1 MMLFFHGATT
11 RENLRKFLHTSN
23 RMDSRTPHG
32 QFCVFRDVT
41 NDATNARPRQ
51 ATTRAREGE
60 RPSGVS
66 TWGKRQADRQAAT
79 VAVPSEKNKRR
90 GARAPSGPCWNNSQV
105 ISVSSVNAIYWFSS
119 ANILLSTRGRF
130 SRDRFTMNI
139 GMNTILVKLY

>member
-1 MMLFFHGATT
+1 MVPRQERICANFCTQVIGWTAE
-11 RENLRKFLHTSN
+11 R
-23 RMDSRTPHG
+23 RMDNSAYSDMSPTTQRT
-32 QFCVFRDVT
+32 
-41 NDATNARPRQ
+41 RQ